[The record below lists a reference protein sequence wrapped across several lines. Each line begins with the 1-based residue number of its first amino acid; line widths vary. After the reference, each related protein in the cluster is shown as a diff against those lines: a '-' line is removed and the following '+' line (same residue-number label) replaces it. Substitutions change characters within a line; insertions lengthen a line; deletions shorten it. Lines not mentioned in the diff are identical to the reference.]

1 LSTIADGIASFV
13 AQNVRAQREKLG
25 LSLRALADK
34 SGVSASMISDVERG
48 AKSPTIAT
56 LSALAAALEQPLATL
71 VDGAPAQVPR
81 VRVQRASE
89 RREITDR
96 KSGAR
101 RGNFGPAPAGSAVEF
116 LRYSL
121 PPKTV
126 AGPFPA
132 HPRGTIEHIYLAAG
146 SVRIIVGHDS
156 ALLGAGDSCIC
167 LADAPHGFD
176 NSAGKVEAKLFL
188 VIERPAR

>member
-1 LSTIADGIASFV
+1 
-13 AQNVRAQREKLG
+13 
-25 LSLRALADK
+25 
-34 SGVSASMISDVERG
+34 MISDIERG

-56 LSALAAALEQPLATL
+56 LSALAAALEQPLGAL
-71 VDGAPAQVPR
+71 VDGAPARVQR
-81 VRVQRASE
+81 VRVLRASE

-101 RGNFGPAPAGSAVEF
+101 RDSFGPVPAGSAVEF
-116 LRYSL
+116 LRYSI

-126 AGPFPA
+126 AGPFAA

-146 SVRIIVGHDS
+146 SVRITVGRDS
-156 ALLGAGDSCIC
+156 ALLGAGDSCTC

-188 VIERPAR
+188 VIERPAC